1 MCVQVDRKLGA
12 SLQSRNKLVCLLGT
26 KQTGHI
32 LDAQGIRAELFNLAR
47 NLLPVLERISVAER
61 IYQSDLRVCAGFLR
75 GLYRSLHVTKII
87 QAVENSDSVDTVLNR
102 LLDKAVYNIIRVMGI
117 SEDILSAQQHL
128 GRCLLEMTL

>member
-1 MCVQVDRKLGA
+1 MR
-12 SLQSRNKLVCLLGT
+12 
-26 KQTGHI
+26 
-32 LDAQGIRAELFNLAR
+32 
-47 NLLPVLERISVAER
+47 
-61 IYQSDLRVCAGFLR
+61 AGFLR

-117 SEDILSAQQHL
+117 SEDILSTQQHL

>member
-1 MCVQVDRKLGA
+1 M
-12 SLQSRNKLVCLLGT
+12 
-26 KQTGHI
+26 
-32 LDAQGIRAELFNLAR
+32 
-47 NLLPVLERISVAER
+47 
-61 IYQSDLRVCAGFLR
+61 CAGFLR

-117 SEDILSAQQHL
+117 SEDILSTQQHL